1 LGFRSIRFHGFRN
14 LEDGEIELGAHDVY
28 LIGEN
33 GQGKTNFLEALYL
46 LSFGSSF
53 RTRLDRDLV
62 TIGRKDMSVHGHFN
76 VPGEPEG
83 KISVIWKDGSKSIR
97 LHGKTVLDRKDLLRR
112 IPAIA
117 FVHDDFLFAGGPPE
131 RRRWFMDQTLSLHD
145 PLYVDQL
152 RRYRKLLKER
162 NHLLR
167 TRNTRLLDHYGEQ
180 LAFAGLAVMERR
192 ESLTREFGAIFSPLF
207 RDVSGLNADIVLE
220 YRPSWG
226 EAATS
231 GEVMDKLHEKRESDL
246 TMGNTSSG
254 PHRDRFQFIS
264 RNRDFAKNASTG
276 QQRLLSLVLRVAQ
289 ARFYSQTTG
298 RKPLLLLDDV
308 LLELDPARRRLF
320 RDRLPE
326 AEQIFYTFLPG
337 EETGRIG
344 EDALTF
350 EVREGSLHER

>member
-117 FVHDDFLFAGGPPE
+117 FVHDDFLFAG
-131 RRRWFMDQTLSLHD
+131 
-145 PLYVDQL
+145 
-152 RRYRKLLKER
+152 
-162 NHLLR
+162 R
-167 TRNTRLLDHYGEQ
+167 TSGAKALVHGSDI
-180 LAFAGLAVMERR
+180 
-192 ESLTREFGAIFSPLF
+192 ESSRSALCRSTSPLSKTAQ
-207 RDVSGLNADIVLE
+207 RTQ
-220 YRPSWG
+220 PSP
-226 EAATS
+226 E
-231 GEVMDKLHEKRESDL
+231 
-246 TMGNTSSG
+246 
-254 PHRDRFQFIS
+254 
-264 RNRDFAKNASTG
+264 
-276 QQRLLSLVLRVAQ
+276 
-289 ARFYSQTTG
+289 
-298 RKPLLLLDDV
+298 
-308 LLELDPARRRLF
+308 DP
-320 RDRLPE
+320 
-326 AEQIFYTFLPG
+326 
-337 EETGRIG
+337 
-344 EDALTF
+344 
-350 EVREGSLHER
+350 